1 MLTIFRALQDGP
13 YKCILLTITKTLVA
27 ELEKRRLFKLWDP
40 GLRVLQLEGGSELF
54 FATSKLLKWRI
65 HVEEE
70 QTIVNSI
77 LRAVYRNFAEKQEG
91 KNPSINRVGED
102 NTNEPL
108 PLVGVAKGPRT
119 QYTHL

>member
-70 QTIVNSI
+70 AMSSNYCEFHSKGCIQK
-77 LRAVYRNFAEKQEG
+77 FCG
-91 KNPSINRVGED
+91 KTRGKKP
-102 NTNEPL
+102 
-108 PLVGVAKGPRT
+108 
-119 QYTHL
+119 QYK